1 MSELEAYRAKAR
13 AWLESMAPKYG
24 REARRGMSEEESL
37 AMGREFQA
45 LKYEAGYAGINWPKE
60 IGGQGLSNL
69 HKIAYDSEEMNFGMP
84 TVFFGISLGMPV
96 PILMRYGMGEN
107 NEHFPWV
114 KERVIKALRGEEIWC
129 QLFSEPSGGSD
140 LAGLRTKAEPDGNGW
155 RMTGQKIW
163 TSWAQYCD
171 YGVIVVRTDPTVEK
185 HKGLTYFWV
194 DMKAKGVDVRPI
206 KLAGGDSHV
215 NEVFF
220 DDVRLEDSQ
229 RMSPVGGGFGV
240 ALATLMIERYIA
252 TDSGGFGPHL
262 DVFVDLVKG
271 LEINGRP
278 ALKDGRV
285 RQQIARNHAMRAG
298 LDSIT
303 SRAFQMMQAGMQPG
317 PEGSLQKLVSVRS
330 RQKLSELAMDLEG
343 VLSLDFD
350 PHAYVKEDWGAS
362 WLNAPTGRIAGGS
375 DEVLLNTIAERILGL
390 PQDHRPDKGV
400 PFNAIPA

>member
-45 LKYEAGYAGINWPKE
+45 LKYEAGYAGINWPRE

-375 DEVLLNTIAERILGL
+375 DEVLLNTIAEKILGL